1 MGRMHSVLVGDD
13 HPVVRAG
20 LRLIIDGLQPEFSV
34 LAEAGDGRSLVEA
47 AAAHRPDLVLVDVTM
62 PDLNGVE
69 ATRQILER
77 SPRTRVIAV
86 TMHKSQR
93 QVTEMLRA
101 GARGYLLK
109 GDPPGLV
116 HAALRAV
123 VAGGTFLSPNV
134 SSGVVA
140 LALGRE
146 VGAPSQLSP
155 REREVL
161 QLIAEG
167 SSTKAIAIGLG
178 LSVKTVDTHRKHIM
192 KKLAIDS
199 VAGLTK
205 YAIREGLTEQ

>member
-1 MGRMHSVLVGDD
+1 MVHMHSVMVGDD

-20 LRLIIDGLQPEFSV
+20 LRHIVDDLRPEFGV
-34 LAEAGDGRSLVEA
+34 LAEAEDGRALVEA
-47 AAAHRPDLVLVDVTM
+47 AAVHRPDVVLVDVTM

-86 TMHKSQR
+86 TMHRSQR

-109 GDPPGLV
+109 SDPPGLV

-134 SSGVVA
+134 SGGLVA

-146 VGAPSQLSP
+146 ACEASQLSP
-155 REREVL
+155 REREIL
-161 QLIAEG
+161 QRIAEG
-167 SSTKAIAIGLG
+167 SSTKDIAVGLG
-178 LSVKTVDTHRKHIM
+178 LSVKTVETHRKNIM
-192 KKLAIDS
+192 EKLAIDS

>member
-1 MGRMHSVLVGDD
+1 MHSVLIGDD

-20 LRLIIDGLQPEFSV
+20 LRLIVDGLQPEFSV

-77 SPRTRVIAV
+77 SSRTRVIAV

-101 GARGYLLK
+101 GAKGYLLK

-134 SSGVVA
+134 STGLVA